1 MNDSDFP
8 TVIGPDAKFK
18 GEFTFEKA
26 AKILGGFEGTI
37 NSTGD
42 LVIASQGA
50 IQADIEA
57 GNITI
62 EGELHGNIAAQGLVE
77 LKETAR
83 LEGDLRCNR
92 LIVGDGARF
101 VGHCNVGNGL
111 ADRNATI
118 RTARAQ
124 TAPVTAPPA
133 PDTAAP
139 FEESR
144 SDDDLDMP

>member
-18 GEFTFEKA
+18 GEFTFEKG
-26 AKILGGFEGTI
+26 AKILGDFEGSI
-37 NSTGD
+37 SSTGD

-62 EGELHGNIAAQGLVE
+62 EGELHGNIAAQDLVE

-83 LEGDLRCNR
+83 LEGDLRCTR

-101 VGHCNVGNGL
+101 VGHCNVGNGSNERRPGFL
-111 ADRNATI
+111 SQPAMTP
-118 RTARAQ
+118 Q
-124 TAPVTAPPA
+124 PA
-133 PDTAAP
+133 PQP
-139 FEESR
+139 SPPV
-144 SDDDLDMP
+144 DDGPMGEYEMPE

>member
-18 GEFTFEKA
+18 GEFTFEKS
-26 AKILGGFEGTI
+26 AKILGDFEGSI
-37 NSTGD
+37 SSTGD

-62 EGELHGNIAAQGLVE
+62 EGELHGNIAAQDLVE
-77 LKETAR
+77 LKGTAR
-83 LEGDLRCNR
+83 LEGDLRCTR

-111 ADRNATI
+111 SERRPGFSPTPSAM
-118 RTARAQ
+118 
-124 TAPVTAPPA
+124 APQSSPPA
-133 PDTAAP
+133 
-139 FEESR
+139 
-144 SDDDLDMP
+144 DDGPTGEYNLPE